1 MKTKETKM
9 ENLNQAQSVTELPEL
24 TIPSISSSALR
35 VGLSISVPT
44 MRKMDKRAT
53 SQVIAHN
60 HAQKG
65 AANVSKKLI
74 RSNSHED
81 MTKLVAQI
89 RAFHRDQTVPWG
101 DLGDRLVSNQAL
113 IDYKNNMA
121 QLEDEFWG
129 LAQQILDSYP
139 QAVAQAQLQ
148 LGDMFNENEYPSV
161 EQLRRKFKFSLVFE
175 AVPDVG
181 DFRVDIGNQAASE
194 MREQYKQ
201 VLADRIGAVKQ
212 DLAERLLEPLQ
223 RMSKGLDY
231 AEGEKPTGFR
241 DTLVSNVLSIV
252 ELMRTCNLNGDAHI
266 TGIQQQLKQTLT
278 GVTPDGLR
286 NDPNLRANT
295 KRNVDSIIKNLPS
308 LGF

>member
-1 MKTKETKM
+1 M
-9 ENLNQAQSVTELPEL
+9 NQVSATANVTELPEL

-53 SQVIAHN
+53 REVIAHN
-60 HAQKG
+60 NARKG
-65 AANVSKKLI
+65 SAHVSKKLI
-74 RSNSHED
+74 QAVAHED
-81 MTKLVAQI
+81 MTKLVASM
-89 RAFHRDQTVPWG
+89 RAYHREQTVPWG
-101 DLGDRLVSNQAL
+101 DLGDRLVSNQNL

-121 QLEDEFWG
+121 QLEDEFWD
-129 LAQQILDSYP
+129 LAQQILDGYP

-148 LGDMFNENEYPSV
+148 LGDMFNEGEYPSV
-161 EQLRRKFKFSLVFE
+161 EVLRRKFKFSLVFE

-201 VLADRIGAVKQ
+201 VLSDRINAVHQ
-212 DLAERLLEPLQ
+212 DLAERLAEPLQ

-231 AEGEKPTGFR
+231 NEGEKPSGFR

-252 ELMRTCNLNGDAHI
+252 DLMRTCNLNGDAHI
-266 TGIQQQLKQTLT
+266 AGIQQDLRATLK

-286 NDPNLRANT
+286 RDPNLRADT
-295 KRNVDSIIKNLPS
+295 KRKVDAIIKNLPS

>member
-1 MKTKETKM
+1 M
-9 ENLNQAQSVTELPEL
+9 NLTNTATANVTELPEL

-44 MRKMDKRAT
+44 LRKMDKKAT
-53 SQVIAHN
+53 REVIAFN
-60 HAQKG
+60 NARKG
-65 AANVSKKLI
+65 AANVTKKLVQALA
-74 RSNSHED
+74 HED
-81 MTKLVAQI
+81 MVKLVASI
-89 RAFHRDQTVPWG
+89 RAYHREQTVPWG
-101 DLGDRLVSNQAL
+101 DLGDRLVSNQNL

-129 LAQQILDSYP
+129 LAQQILDGYP
-139 QAVAQAQLQ
+139 QAVAQAQLL
-148 LGDMFNENEYPSV
+148 LGDMFNEDEYPSV
-161 EQLRRKFKFSLVFE
+161 DQLRRKFKFSLVFE

-201 VLADRIGAVKQ
+201 VLSDRINAVHQ
-212 DLAERLLEPLQ
+212 DLAERLAEPLQ

-231 AEGEKPTGFR
+231 NEGEKPSGFR
-241 DTLVSNVLSIV
+241 DTLVDNVLSIV
-252 ELMRTCNLNGDAHI
+252 DLMRSCNLNGNAHI
-266 TGIQQQLKQTLT
+266 AGIQQDLRATLK

-286 NDPNLRANT
+286 RDPNLRADT
-295 KRNVDSIIKNLPS
+295 KRKVDAIIKNLPS

>member
-1 MKTKETKM
+1 MQN
-9 ENLNQAQSVTELPEL
+9 ENAVIQLDLPQPVTP
-24 TIPSISSSALR
+24 TISSSALR
-35 VGLSISVPT
+35 VGLSISVPP
-44 MRKMDKRAT
+44 MRKQDKRAT

-60 HAQKG
+60 NARKG

-74 RSNSHED
+74 KSNAHD
-81 MTKLVAQI
+81 DLTKLVAQI

-101 DLGDRLVSNQAL
+101 DLGDRLIANEAL
-113 IDYKNNMA
+113 IDYRNNMA
-121 QLEDEFWG
+121 QLEEEFWD
-129 LAQQILDSYP
+129 LAEQTQAEYP

-148 LGDMFNENEYPSV
+148 QTGLGHMFNEAEYPSV
-161 EQLRRKFKFSLVFE
+161 EQLRRKFKFALTFE

-181 DFRVDIGNQAASE
+181 DFRVDIGNQAAEE

-201 VLADRIGAVKQ
+201 VLESRINSVKQ
-212 DLAERLLEPLQ
+212 DLAERLAEPLQ

-241 DTLVSNVLSIV
+241 DTLVSNVLAIT
-252 ELMRTCNLNGDAHI
+252 ELMRTCNLSNDARL
-266 TGIQQQLKQTLT
+266 TDVQQQLRQTLT

-286 NDPNLRANT
+286 RDPHLRAKT
-295 KRNVDSIIKNLPS
+295 KQDVDQIIKNLPS

>member
-1 MKTKETKM
+1 
-9 ENLNQAQSVTELPEL
+9 
-24 TIPSISSSALR
+24 
-35 VGLSISVPT
+35 
-44 MRKMDKRAT
+44 MRKQDKRAT

-60 HAQKG
+60 NARKG

-74 RSNSHED
+74 KSNAHD
-81 MTKLVAQI
+81 DLTKLVAQI

-101 DLGDRLVSNQAL
+101 DLGDRLIANEAL
-113 IDYKNNMA
+113 IDYRNNMA
-121 QLEDEFWG
+121 QLEEEFWD
-129 LAQQILDSYP
+129 LAEQTQAEYP

-148 LGDMFNENEYPSV
+148 QTGLGHMFNEAEYPSV
-161 EQLRRKFKFSLVFE
+161 EQLRRKFKFALTFE

-181 DFRVDIGNQAASE
+181 DFRVDIGNQAAEE

-201 VLADRIGAVKQ
+201 VLESRINSVKQ
-212 DLAERLLEPLQ
+212 DLAERLAEPLQ

-241 DTLVSNVLSIV
+241 DTLVSNVLAIT
-252 ELMRTCNLNGDAHI
+252 ELMRTCNLSNDARL
-266 TGIQQQLKQTLT
+266 TDVQQQLRQTLT

-286 NDPNLRANT
+286 RDPHLRAKT
-295 KRNVDSIIKNLPS
+295 KQDVDQIIKNLPS